1 MTYHTGLVGPSRV
14 AVFYWVLA
22 FRSTAWKVQKRKRE
36 KEVLSQKVEAFL
48 KFMLHNR
55 FMSIRP

>member
-22 FRSTAWKVQKRKRE
+22 FRSTVWKVQKRKSK
-36 KEVLSQKVEAFL
+36 KEVLSEKV
-48 KFMLHNR
+48 
-55 FMSIRP
+55 